1 MAKHLRHVDPEELA
15 HLVVDA
21 LHVRASS
28 ENFRVILSESLPSD
42 AEVPGEF
49 YEDDTGHLYGVA
61 TSKNILILWRV
72 KVEKYRL
79 WYFSD
84 LKVVMLP
91 ESEATERTVRDL
103 LDEAWRDGAWD

>member
-1 MAKHLRHVDPEELA
+1 LAKHLRH
-15 HLVVDA
+15 VDA

-28 ENFRVILSESLPSD
+28 ENFGVILSESLPSD